1 MIPGGVSS
9 PVRAMRS
16 VGRDHPLFLARGEG
30 GWVWDADGNRYVDWV
45 MSWGPLI
52 AGHAHPAVV
61 EAVRETAGDGTTF
74 GAPTEIE
81 VELARAVVAAVPSVE
96 QVRFVSSGTEAAM
109 SALRLARAFTGRDRI
124 LKFAGGYHGH
134 ADALLAQAGSGL
146 ATLGI
151 PSSPGVPDAV
161 VADTLVAEYNDLEA
175 VRRLA
180 EHHGD
185 QLAAVIVEPVAGN
198 MGVVAPEPGFLE
210 GLRTVCNG
218 TGALLI
224 ADEVITGFRIAYG
237 GGQERFAVR
246 PDLTCLGKIV
256 GGGLP
261 AAAFGG
267 RTDVMAL
274 LAPEGDVYQAGTL
287 SGNPLA
293 MAAGLATLRI
303 LQEPGAYDRLERTGA
318 ALEAALAGPGDHR
331 EPGRSDADGVPSPR
345 PGAELRRRRRV
356 RHHALRS
363 VSRAHAR
370 PGHRAGAV
378 AVRGGDALARPHR
391 GAARDDRGR
400 RGGVPRVSV
409 LDTVAERAAE
419 ASPLWASALLP
430 EPRGDL
436 RFAESC
442 PERHLLGVETI
453 YEGYLLHHGTSRLF
467 DQDDRDLAVLTGD
480 YLYAAGLREICA
492 TGDLAAVDALAELI
506 AACAARRG
514 DRDPEP
520 DDGLWDETVARLHA
534 Q

>member
-1 MIPGGVSS
+1 MAVVGRTERRSAELFEEARQLVPGGVSS

-16 VGRDHPLFLARGEG
+16 VGREHPLFLARGDG
-30 GWVWDADGNRYVDWV
+30 GWVWDADSNRYVDWV

-61 EAVRETAGDGTTF
+61 EAVRDAAGRGTTF

-81 VELARAVVAAVPSVE
+81 LDLARAVTAAVPSVE

-134 ADALLAQAGSGL
+134 ADALLARAGSGL

-175 VRRLA
+175 VRSLA
-180 EHHGD
+180 ERHGD
-185 QLAAVIVEPVAGN
+185 ELAAIIVEPVAGN
-198 MGVVAPEPGFLE
+198 MGVVPPAPGFLE

-224 ADEVITGFRIAYG
+224 ADEVITGFRIGYG
-237 GGQERFAVR
+237 GGQERFAFR

-267 RTDVMAL
+267 RSDVMSL

-293 MAAGLATLRI
+293 MAAGLATLALLR
-303 LQEPGAYDRLERTGA
+303 EPGAYERLERTGA
-318 ALEAALAGPGDHR
+318 SLEAALTGPGVTVNRVGAMLTGFHH
-331 EPGRSDADGVPSPR
+331 PGPVRSYADA
-345 PGAELRRRRRV
+345 
-356 RHHALRS
+356 
-363 VSRAHAR
+363 
-370 PGHRAGAV
+370 AGADTTRFAAFHSHMLDHGV
-378 AVRGGDALARPHR
+378 LLAPSQFEAAMPSLAHTEEQLEMTAAV
-391 GAARDDRGR
+391 
-400 RGGVPRVSV
+400 
-409 LDTVAERAAE
+409 AAE
-419 ASPLWASALLP
+419 F
-430 EPRGDL
+430 G
-436 RFAESC
+436 
-442 PERHLLGVETI
+442 G
-453 YEGYLLHHGTSRLF
+453 
-467 DQDDRDLAVLTGD
+467 
-480 YLYAAGLREICA
+480 
-492 TGDLAAVDALAELI
+492 
-506 AACAARRG
+506 
-514 DRDPEP
+514 
-520 DDGLWDETVARLHA
+520 
-534 Q
+534 

>member
-1 MIPGGVSS
+1 MAVVRGSRTERRSAELFEQARAVIPGGVSS

-16 VGRDHPLFLARGEG
+16 VGRDYPLFLARGEG

-61 EAVRETAGDGTTF
+61 EAVRETAGNGTTF

-161 VADTLVAEYNDLEA
+161 VADTLIAEYNDLDA

-180 EHHGD
+180 EQHGD

-224 ADEVITGFRIAYG
+224 ADEVITGFRVAYG
-237 GGQERFAVR
+237 GGQER
-246 PDLTCLGKIV
+246 
-256 GGGLP
+256 
-261 AAAFGG
+261 
-267 RTDVMAL
+267 
-274 LAPEGDVYQAGTL
+274 
-287 SGNPLA
+287 
-293 MAAGLATLRI
+293 
-303 LQEPGAYDRLERTGA
+303 
-318 ALEAALAGPGDHR
+318 
-331 EPGRSDADGVPSPR
+331 
-345 PGAELRRRRRV
+345 
-356 RHHALRS
+356 
-363 VSRAHAR
+363 
-370 PGHRAGAV
+370 
-378 AVRGGDALARPHR
+378 
-391 GAARDDRGR
+391 
-400 RGGVPRVSV
+400 
-409 LDTVAERAAE
+409 
-419 ASPLWASALLP
+419 
-430 EPRGDL
+430 
-436 RFAESC
+436 
-442 PERHLLGVETI
+442 
-453 YEGYLLHHGTSRLF
+453 
-467 DQDDRDLAVLTGD
+467 
-480 YLYAAGLREICA
+480 
-492 TGDLAAVDALAELI
+492 
-506 AACAARRG
+506 
-514 DRDPEP
+514 
-520 DDGLWDETVARLHA
+520 
-534 Q
+534 

>member
-1 MIPGGVSS
+1 MAVVRGSRTERRSAELFQEARAVIPGGVSS

-16 VGRDHPLFLARGEG
+16 VGREHPLFLARGEG
-30 GWVWDADGNRYVDWV
+30 GWVWDVDGNRYVDWV

-61 EAVRETAGDGTTF
+61 EAVRETAGNGTTF

-161 VADTLVAEYNDLEA
+161 VADTLIAEYNDLDA

-180 EHHGD
+180 EQHGD

-318 ALEAALAGPGDHR
+318 ALEAALAGPGIAVNRVGAMLTAFHH
-331 EPGRSDADGVPSPR
+331 PGPVRSYADAATAYTTR
-345 PGAELRRRRRV
+345 FAAF
-356 RHHALRS
+356 HAHMLD
-363 VSRAHAR
+363 
-370 PGHRAGAV
+370 
-378 AVRGGDALARPHR
+378 RGIALAPSQFE
-391 GAARDDRGR
+391 AAM
-400 RGGVPRVSV
+400 PS
-409 LDTVAERAAE
+409 LAHTEEQLEMTAAAAAE
-419 ASPLWASALLP
+419 F
-430 EPRGDL
+430 RG
-436 RFAESC
+436 
-442 PERHLLGVETI
+442 
-453 YEGYLLHHGTSRLF
+453 
-467 DQDDRDLAVLTGD
+467 
-480 YLYAAGLREICA
+480 
-492 TGDLAAVDALAELI
+492 
-506 AACAARRG
+506 
-514 DRDPEP
+514 
-520 DDGLWDETVARLHA
+520 
-534 Q
+534 

>member
-1 MIPGGVSS
+1 MAVVGRTERRSAELFEEARRLVPGGVSS

-16 VGRDHPLFLARGEG
+16 VGREHPLFLARGEG

-61 EAVRETAGDGTTF
+61 EAVRDAAGRGTTF

-81 VELARAVVAAVPSVE
+81 LDLARAVTAAVPSVE

-134 ADALLAQAGSGL
+134 ADALLARAGSGL

-175 VRRLA
+175 VRSLA
-180 EHHGD
+180 ERHGD
-185 QLAAVIVEPVAGN
+185 ELAAIIVEPVAGN
-198 MGVVAPEPGFLE
+198 MGVVPPASGFLE

-224 ADEVITGFRIAYG
+224 ADEVITGFRIGYG
-237 GGQERFAVR
+237 GGQERFAFR

-267 RTDVMAL
+267 RSDVMSL

-293 MAAGLATLRI
+293 MAAGLATLALLR
-303 LQEPGAYDRLERTGA
+303 EPGAYERLERTGA
-318 ALEAALAGPGDHR
+318 SLEAALTGPGVTVNRVGAMLTGFHH
-331 EPGRSDADGVPSPR
+331 PGPVRSYADA
-345 PGAELRRRRRV
+345 
-356 RHHALRS
+356 
-363 VSRAHAR
+363 
-370 PGHRAGAV
+370 AGADTTRFAAFHSHMLDHGV
-378 AVRGGDALARPHR
+378 LLAPSQFE
-391 GAARDDRGR
+391 AAM
-400 RGGVPRVSV
+400 PS
-409 LDTVAERAAE
+409 LAHTEEQLEMTAAAAAE
-419 ASPLWASALLP
+419 F
-430 EPRGDL
+430 G
-436 RFAESC
+436 
-442 PERHLLGVETI
+442 G
-453 YEGYLLHHGTSRLF
+453 
-467 DQDDRDLAVLTGD
+467 
-480 YLYAAGLREICA
+480 
-492 TGDLAAVDALAELI
+492 
-506 AACAARRG
+506 
-514 DRDPEP
+514 
-520 DDGLWDETVARLHA
+520 
-534 Q
+534 